1 MKAIILAVAFASV
14 LFAQIPQMA
23 IPDGNDMW
31 VVQVVT
37 SGGLL
42 GAGSGDVAISSEGKI
57 VCSREMRCPNSFPL
71 SDFQPLVEIIQTGTL
86 PVPLPPAV
94 VSLCRDCI
102 MRTIRISRRDSMG
115 VVHYY
120 TASWDD
126 TTKDRLPREV
136 IRIYD
141 ALLALRQ

>member
-1 MKAIILAVAFASV
+1 MKSIILALASASV
-14 LFAQIPQMA
+14 FVAQIPQMA
-23 IPDGNDMW
+23 LPDGNDMW

-57 VCSREMRCPNSFPL
+57 VCRREIRCANSFQL
-71 SDFQPLVEIIQTGTL
+71 SNFQPLVEIIQAGTL
-86 PVPLPPAV
+86 PVLRPSAL

-102 MRTIRISRRDSMG
+102 TTTITIRRRDAMG
-115 VVHYY
+115 IVHTY

-126 TTKDRLPREV
+126 MTKDRVPREV
-136 IRIYD
+136 IWIYD
-141 ALLALRQ
+141 AVLALRQ